1 MERRITR
8 PDKGEVESK
17 NFFGYV
23 LVFEKSG
30 RVYNPDRKIEN
41 DCVGEGGRGEG
52 GGGKETQRLAKFR
65 ANASRPMIKIIRST
79 GKRTAPDTGE
89 LTNAFTSS
97 RSNRSTRSFFLE

>member
-30 RVYNPDRKIEN
+30 RVYNPDRKIEGG
-41 DCVGEGGRGEG
+41 CGERKRERETEA
-52 GGGKETQRLAKFR
+52 GKV
-65 ANASRPMIKIIRST
+65 SRKCTP
-79 GKRTAPDTGE
+79 ADD
-89 LTNAFTSS
+89 
-97 RSNRSTRSFFLE
+97 